1 MRYLLLCTDVTK
13 CKEARKQTYLKL
25 LSKIQGKWWPFFNNS
40 RGESAAL
47 YWGKSGDML
56 PRKNVLDFNPRKW
69 HSVGF
74 RVIRGMEN
82 LLSFLKSYPF
92 FKNLSVLGKTVETSL
107 DPRLLITK
115 FDAIISVI
123 NTTNSTKR

>member
-1 MRYLLLCTDVTK
+1 
-13 CKEARKQTYLKL
+13 
-25 LSKIQGKWWPFFNNS
+25 
-40 RGESAAL
+40 
-47 YWGKSGDML
+47 
-56 PRKNVLDFNPRKW
+56 
-69 HSVGF
+69 
-74 RVIRGMEN
+74 MEN

-92 FKNLSVLGKTVETSL
+92 FKSLTVLGKTVETSL

>member
-1 MRYLLLCTDVTK
+1 MRYLLLCTDIKK
-13 CKEARKQTYLKL
+13 CKEARKQTYMKL
-25 LSKIQGKWWPFFNNS
+25 LSRIQGKWWPFFNNS

-47 YWGKSGDML
+47 YWEKSGDML
-56 PRKNVLDFNPRKW
+56 PRKNVLDFNPRKCY
-69 HSVGF
+69 SLGF